1 MPRAAPNRLSA
12 PAPKDEPDDSLA
24 DEELEQATDKVP
36 EELEEEEFAD
46 DELAEESGIDLT
58 DASDLDADNV
68 PADEEFDRVLQA
80 PD

>member
-1 MPRAAPNRLSA
+1 MSRADTNRPRAS
-12 PAPKDEPDDSLA
+12 APKDDPDDSLA

-36 EELEEEEFAD
+36 EELEEEVLA
-46 DELAEESGIDLT
+46 DELAEESGLDLT